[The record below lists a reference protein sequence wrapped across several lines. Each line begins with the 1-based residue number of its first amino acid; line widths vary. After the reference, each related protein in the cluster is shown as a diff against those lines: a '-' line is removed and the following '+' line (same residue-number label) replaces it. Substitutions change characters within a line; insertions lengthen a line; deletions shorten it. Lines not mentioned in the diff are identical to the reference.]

1 VALTSNLH
9 ATAIVIGDRGI
20 LIRGPSGSGKTTLAL
35 SLIAAFAGMG
45 RFACLVADDQVLLS
59 RREGRLLCAA
69 PPSIEGLVEVRG
81 ATPRPLRH
89 EPSAIVDLLVILTQE
104 HAAPR
109 FSEERW
115 EEIGGC
121 RLAVLVLA
129 QRNAEGAFAAV
140 AARLSLPPFD

>member
-1 VALTSNLH
+1 VTSNLH
-9 ATAIVIGDRGI
+9 ATAVVIGDRGV

-35 SLIAAFAGMG
+35 AMIAWFRGLG

-81 ATPRPLRH
+81 ATPRPVRH
-89 EPSAIVDLLVILTQE
+89 EPSAIIDLLVILAQE

-109 FSEERW
+109 FLEERW

-121 RLAVLVLA
+121 RVAVLVLA
-129 QRNAEGAFAAV
+129 QRNAEGAFPAI